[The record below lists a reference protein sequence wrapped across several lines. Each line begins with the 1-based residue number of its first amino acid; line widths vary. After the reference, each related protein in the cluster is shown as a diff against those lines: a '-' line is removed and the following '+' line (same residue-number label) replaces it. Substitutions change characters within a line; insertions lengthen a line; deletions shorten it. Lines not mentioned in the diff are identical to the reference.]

1 MAVDTS
7 REVRVMELLKQR
19 RQREA
24 MDYLYDNFNGTELM
38 ELSQLTQRIS
48 SMADGLQGRKAK
60 DNETRRRTV
69 GGRGGEGQGFIPA

>member
-60 DNETRRRTV
+60 DNEQRRRTV